1 MLCGRPCGD
10 SARFPAHPLRSGERT
25 PGSTTRSNCGNPSRH
40 AGPSPPPQGG
50 WFDDL
55 SPLRWTQR
63 SQGNVSPLEP
73 TSQASQQH
81 GRHPSQAQAHP
92 PTLKL
97 PRGTCGDSGFEP
109 PSIPRPDRPS
119 PTPPS
124 WLPQASLR
132 AQDRSRGAPTA
143 NKPQAPAPAL
153 RHCKTGESTRGYAAF
168 LQNAPVVRLSILEP
182 SCASTKRQR
191 DRAGASIGTSTS

>member
-1 MLCGRPCGD
+1 
-10 SARFPAHPLRSGERT
+10 
-25 PGSTTRSNCGNPSRH
+25 
-40 AGPSPPPQGG
+40 
-50 WFDDL
+50 
-55 SPLRWTQR
+55 LRWTQR

-81 GRHPSQAQAHP
+81 GRHPSQAQARP

-132 AQDRSRGAPTA
+132 AKDRSRGAPTA

-153 RHCKTGESTRGYAAF
+153 RHRKTRPEKVADR
-168 LQNAPVVRLSILEP
+168 SIIEGKP
-182 SCASTKRQR
+182 SPPT
-191 DRAGASIGTSTS
+191 

>member
-81 GRHPSQAQAHP
+81 GRHPSQAQARP

-97 PRGTCGDSGFEP
+97 PPGPCGDSGFEP

-124 WLPQASLR
+124 WLPQTSLR
-132 AQDRSRGAPTA
+132 AKDRSRGAPTA

-153 RHCKTGESTRGYAAF
+153 RHRKTRPEKVADR
-168 LQNAPVVRLSILEP
+168 SIIEGKP
-182 SCASTKRQR
+182 SPPT
-191 DRAGASIGTSTS
+191 